1 MTRLQLN
8 LTTTMEMGVTASS
21 WWNDINESTFWQDR
35 IFYSL
40 CAVYALVSAVA
51 LVSLSLLLPY
61 PIHLN
66 LSAMCGYGFVFD
78 C

>member
-1 MTRLQLN
+1 MGRLQLN
-8 LTTTMEMGVTASS
+8 LTTTMEMGVTETS

-51 LVSLSLLLPY
+51 LVSLFCFRTPS
-61 PIHLN
+61 I
-66 LSAMCGYGFVFD
+66 
-78 C
+78 